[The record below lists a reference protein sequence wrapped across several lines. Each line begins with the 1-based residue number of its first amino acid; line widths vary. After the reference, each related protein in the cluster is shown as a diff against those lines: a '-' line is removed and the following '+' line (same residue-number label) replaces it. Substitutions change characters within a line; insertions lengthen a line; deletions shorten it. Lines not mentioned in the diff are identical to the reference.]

1 MKIQTYY
8 YFLLQNQKPDS
19 WPALSK
25 ERNEEVKMKISFRK
39 IQEISAKGFTRLIGN
54 GTEFKKV
61 RVTYILAITCGFGF
75 YPLHTYLNGRTI
87 GAFDDICNIR
97 HLFVAYF

>member
-1 MKIQTYY
+1 M
-8 YFLLQNQKPDS
+8 
-19 WPALSK
+19 
-25 ERNEEVKMKISFRK
+25 R
-39 IQEISAKGFTRLIGN
+39 EISAKGFTRLIGN

-61 RVTYILAITCGFGF
+61 GVTYILAITCGFGF

>member
-1 MKIQTYY
+1 M
-8 YFLLQNQKPDS
+8 
-19 WPALSK
+19 
-25 ERNEEVKMKISFRK
+25 R
-39 IQEISAKGFTRLIGN
+39 EISAKGFTRLIGN

-61 RVTYILAITCGFGF
+61 GVTYILAITCGFGF

-97 HLFVAYF
+97 HLFVAYFFCEYVNRHFHVQCTTFRNLV